1 LTASKIVI
9 AIGGPAGSGKTTYA
23 KAIAKKYKLRYFSA
37 GQIFRQIAKEKGVTL
52 EELSKMAEKDP
63 SIDLMIDRRTLEEAM
78 KGNVVV
84 EGHLVP
90 WIVKDIADVKIY
102 VKAPLTVRVKRI
114 AEREKRP
121 IDEVLRET
129 VLREYSQRIRF
140 LYFYGI
146 DIVDL
151 SIYDLVI
158 DTSYLKVNEVIQIIE
173 KFIETRITELRNR
186 VMSE

>member
-1 LTASKIVI
+1 MRKIVI
-9 AIGGPAGSGKTTYA
+9 AVSGVPGAGKTTYA
-23 KAIAKKYKLRYFSA
+23 RFIAKEYNLRYVSN
-37 GQIFRQIAKEKGVTL
+37 GQLFRQYAKEKGLTL
-52 EELSKMAEKDP
+52 IELHKMAEKDP

-114 AEREKRP
+114 AKREKRP

-129 VLREYSQRIRF
+129 VIREYSQRVRF

-158 DTSYLKVNEVIQIIE
+158 DTSYLKVDEVIQIIE

-186 VMSE
+186 VMNE